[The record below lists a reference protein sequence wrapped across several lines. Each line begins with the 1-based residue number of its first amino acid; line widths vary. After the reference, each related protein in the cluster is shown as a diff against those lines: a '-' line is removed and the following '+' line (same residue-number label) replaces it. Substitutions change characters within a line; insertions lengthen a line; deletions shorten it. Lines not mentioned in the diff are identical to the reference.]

1 MEITITGTNTITYPH
16 MHIWDWR
23 IAAYLFLGGLT
34 AGALVMSAVANLRK
48 SKNEPRDRACCIKVP
63 LISPFIL
70 SVGMIFI
77 FFDLERKLNSFWFYL
92 SFQPLSP
99 MSWGAWGV
107 GLIIPL
113 SFLYGLSTVPDE
125 LREMLRF
132 GFLKRLSA
140 RLYPH
145 MRRLAALNFV
155 LGIFLGIYT
164 GVLLSAFVAR
174 PLWNSAI
181 LPILFLNS
189 ALSTGAALVII
200 MARRNEVKLFFTKVD
215 IWLIF
220 AEITVLALFFYGHYT
235 SSEVHREAIM
245 PFFTFSHEFFPY
257 WMSIFTLSIIF
268 PLALV
273 LKFLETKT
281 DVSGSLTGAEKFRMN
296 LSALL
301 VLVGGLIIRLAV
313 VYAGQLSG
321 FSELVSHLK

>member
-1 MEITITGTNTITYPH
+1 MEITVTGTNAMTYPH
-16 MHIWDWR
+16 LHIWDWR
-23 IAAYLFLGGLT
+23 IAVYLFLGGLT
-34 AGALVMSAVANLRK
+34 AGALVMSAIANLRK
-48 SKNEPRDRACCIKVP
+48 SKKEPKDRACCIKVP
-63 LISPFIL
+63 LMSPFIL
-70 SVGMIFI
+70 SIGMIFI

-113 SFLYGLSTVPDE
+113 SFLYGLSTVPEE
-125 LREMLRF
+125 LRDMLRF
-132 GFLKRLSA
+132 GFLKKLSA
-140 RLYPH
+140 KLYPH
-145 MRRLAALNFV
+145 MRRFAALSFV
-155 LGIFLGIYT
+155 MGIFLGIYT
-164 GVLLSAFVAR
+164 GILLSAFVAR

-235 SSEVHREAIM
+235 SSEAHREAIM

-257 WMSIFTLSIIF
+257 WISILLLSIIF
-268 PLALV
+268 PLAIV
-273 LKFLETKT
+273 LKFLEASH
-281 DVSGSLTGAEKFRMN
+281 DNPAELTTFEKFRMN
-296 LSALL
+296 LSAAL
-301 VLVGGLIIRLAV
+301 VLIGGLIIRFAV

-321 FSELVSHLK
+321 FQELVSHLK